1 MRIIKLLFFSIV
13 LLLFT
18 PVFSSAQYTN
28 LNWAFGDSCGMRFN
42 PATGVDSFYTTSV
55 KSRGT
60 CATISDSVGNL
71 LFYAASPNVAL
82 WQSGFP
88 MGTVFN
94 RNHVKMQNGDSILT
108 SLWYKEMTIVP
119 YPNHPNQY
127 ILFTA
132 GETSSTNPGLRYCI
146 IDLNQNGGLG
156 KVIQKNNMI
165 DPVQINDGFIAI
177 QHGNGRDWWLLY
189 RTWGVGANN
198 EVKKILLTPNGITLL
213 PSQFIGSISYPGIYR
228 YSINISGDNLI
239 GVCQSGQI
247 DQFDFDRCSGL
258 LSNFRSIADFP
269 LSTLNSTRYFW
280 DVEFSSSGRYIYV
293 STNDVISYLY
303 QMDLN
308 NVNPFQNRII
318 IDTIQSPNYSA
329 SALRRGPDGKIYRA
343 YSWYDGINYNFPY
356 PDTTFNIYN
365 THLHVINDPDSFG
378 LACNY
383 QRYGLNLPNCRN
395 YLGLPNNPDYSLGKW
410 IGSIC
415 DTLTVGLNE
424 NNDDNTPF
432 KIYSNPFNSNVT
444 IEPSKFLH
452 QDYTLQIFNLNGK
465 LVFESSYNNNISQNL
480 QTTNWLT
487 GVYIFV
493 FNVNEK
499 RFYLKGVKM

>member
-1 MRIIKLLFFSIV
+1 MRLTKLLLISISV
-13 LLLFT
+13 LLFSTL
-18 PVFSSAQYTN
+18 FSSAQYSN

-42 PATGVDSFYTTSV
+42 PATGVDSFYITSV

-60 CATISDSVGNL
+60 CATISDSLGNL

-88 MGTVFN
+88 MGTIFN
-94 RNHVKMQNGDSILT
+94 KNHVKMQNGDSILT
-108 SLWYKEMTIVP
+108 SGWYKEMTIVP
-119 YPNHPNQY
+119 YPNHLNQF

-132 GETSSTNPGLRYCI
+132 GITSSTNPGLRFCI

-156 KVIQKNNMI
+156 KVIQKNSMI

-177 QHGNGRDWWLLY
+177 QHGNGRDWWLIY
-189 RTWGVGANN
+189 RTWGTLNN
-198 EVKKILLTPNGITLL
+198 EVRRVLLSPQGPTLMA
-213 PSQFIGSISYPGIYR
+213 SQNIGSVCYPGFYR
-228 YSINISGDNLI
+228 YSINLEGNNL
-239 GVCQSGQI
+239 VAVSQTGQI
-247 DQFDFDRCSGL
+247 DQFDFDRCTGL

-269 LSTLNSTRYFW
+269 LSSLDSTKYFW

-293 STNDVISYLY
+293 STNDLTSYLY

-308 NVNPFQNRII
+308 DVNPFQNRII

-343 YSWYDGINYNFPY
+343 YSWYDGINFNFPY

-365 THLHVINDPDSFG
+365 THLHVINEPDSFG

-395 YLGLPNNPDYSLGKW
+395 YLGLPNNPYYSLGKW

-424 NNDDNTPF
+424 YSNDNTPF
-432 KIYSNPFNSNVT
+432 KIYSNPFSSNVT

-452 QDYTLQIFNLNGK
+452 QDYTLQVFNLNGK
-465 LVFESSYNNNISQNL
+465 LVFASSYNTKTPQNL

-487 GVYIFV
+487 GLYIFV
-493 FNVNEK
+493 FNENGK

>member
-1 MRIIKLLFFSIV
+1 MRLKKLLLLSIS
-13 LLLFT
+13 LLLFST
-18 PVFSSAQYTN
+18 LFSNAQYTN

-42 PATGVDSFYTTSV
+42 PAIGVDSFYTTAM

-71 LFYAASPNVAL
+71 LFYAASPNIAL

-88 MGTVFN
+88 MGTIFN
-94 RNHVKMQNGDSILT
+94 KNHVKMQNGDSILT

-119 YPNHPNQY
+119 YPNHPNQF
-127 ILFTA
+127 ILFSA
-132 GETSSTNPGLRYCI
+132 GVTDPGLRYSV
-146 IDLNQNGGLG
+146 IDLNLNSGLG
-156 KVIQKNNMI
+156 KVIQKNVLL
-165 DPVQINDGFIAI
+165 DFSQINDGFIAI
-177 QHGNGRDWWLLY
+177 QHGNGRDWWLIY
-189 RTWGVGANN
+189 RDWGTSNN
-198 EVKKILLTPNGITLL
+198 EIRKILLSPQGLTII
-213 PSQFIGSISYPGIYR
+213 PSQNLGSICYPSAYR
-228 YSINISGDNLI
+228 YSINIEGNVLI
-239 GVCQSGQI
+239 GVSQTGQI
-247 DQFDFDRCSGL
+247 DQFDFDRCTGL
-258 LSNFRSIADFP
+258 LSNFRSIANFP
-269 LSTLNSTRYFW
+269 LSTLDPTKYFW

-293 STNDVISYLY
+293 STNDLTSYLY

-343 YSWYDGINYNFPY
+343 YSWYDGINFNFPY
-356 PDTTFNIYN
+356 PDTTYNIYN

-415 DTLTVGLNE
+415 DTLTVGLTEDSNE
-424 NNDDNTPF
+424 STPF
-432 KIYSNPFNSNVT
+432 KIYSNPFISNVT

-452 QDYTLQIFNLNGK
+452 QDYNLRIFNLNGK
-465 LVFESSYNNNISQNL
+465 LVFESIYNNNTSQNL
-480 QTTNWLT
+480 QTSNWLS
-487 GVYIFV
+487 GMYIFV
-493 FNVNEK
+493 FNVNGK

>member
-1 MRIIKLLFFSIV
+1 MRIIKLLFLSISV
-13 LLLFT
+13 LLFSTLF
-18 PVFSSAQYTN
+18 SYAQYTN
-28 LNWAFGDSCGMRFN
+28 LNWAFGDSCGIRFN
-42 PATGVDSFYTTSV
+42 SSTGVDSFYITAV

-71 LFYAASPNVAL
+71 LFYSSSPRVAL
-82 WQSGFP
+82 WTRGAIYNKLHRI
-88 MGTVFN
+88 MDG
-94 RNHVKMQNGDSILT
+94 GDSILT
-108 SLWYKEMTIVP
+108 SGWYKEMTIVP
-119 YPNHPNQY
+119 YPNHPNQF

-132 GETSSTNPGLRYCI
+132 GITSSTNPGLRFCI

-156 KVIQKNNMI
+156 KVIQKNSMI

-177 QHGNGRDWWLLY
+177 QHGNGRDWWLIY
-189 RTWGVGANN
+189 RTWGTSNN
-198 EVKKILLTPNGITLL
+198 EVRKVLLSPQGPTII
-213 PSQFIGSISYPGIYR
+213 PSQNIGSICYPSGYA
-228 YSINISGDNLI
+228 YSINTQGNNLI
-239 GVCQSGQI
+239 GVSQSGQI
-247 DQFDFDRCSGL
+247 DQFDFDRCTGM

-269 LSTLNSTRYFW
+269 LSSLDSSKYFW
-280 DVEFSSSGRYIYV
+280 DIEFSSSGRFIYV
-293 STNDVISYLY
+293 STSGETALLY
-303 QMDLN
+303 QMDLQN
-308 NVNPFQNRII
+308 NNPYQNRILL
-318 IDTIQSPNYSA
+318 DTIFTPVYSA
-329 SALRRGPDGKIYRA
+329 SALKRGPDGKIYRS
-343 YSWYDGINYNFPY
+343 YSWYDGINFNFPY

-365 THLHVINDPDSFG
+365 THLHVINEPDSFG

-415 DTLTVGLNE
+415 DTLTVGLTENSNE
-424 NNDDNTPF
+424 NTPF

-452 QDYTLQIFNLNGK
+452 QDYALQVFNLNGK
-465 LVFESSYNNNISQNL
+465 LVFESSYNTNTTQNL
-480 QTTNWLT
+480 QTINWLA

-493 FNVNEK
+493 FNVNGK

>member
-1 MRIIKLLFFSIV
+1 MRIIKLLFLSISV
-13 LLLFT
+13 LLFSTLF
-18 PVFSSAQYTN
+18 SYAQYTN
-28 LNWAFGDSCGMRFN
+28 LNWAFGDSCGIRFN
-42 PATGVDSFYTTSV
+42 PSTGVDSFYITAV

-71 LFYAASPNVAL
+71 LFYSSSPRVAL
-82 WQSGFP
+82 WTRGAIYNKLHQIMDG
-88 MGTVFN
+88 
-94 RNHVKMQNGDSILT
+94 GDSILT
-108 SLWYKEMTIVP
+108 SGWYKEMTIVP
-119 YPNHPNQY
+119 YPNHPNQF

-132 GETSSTNPGLRYCI
+132 GITSSTNPGLRFCI

-156 KVIQKNNMI
+156 KVIQKNSMI

-177 QHGNGRDWWLLY
+177 QHGNGRDWWLIY
-189 RTWGVGANN
+189 RTWGTSNN
-198 EVKKILLTPNGITLL
+198 EVRKVLLSPQGPTLI
-213 PSQFIGSISYPGIYR
+213 PSQNIGSICYPSGYA
-228 YSINISGDNLI
+228 YSINTQGNNLI
-239 GVCQSGQI
+239 GVSQSGQI
-247 DQFDFDRCSGL
+247 DQFDFDRCTGM

-269 LSTLNSTRYFW
+269 LSSLDSSKYFW
-280 DVEFSSSGRYIYV
+280 DVEFSSSGRFIYV
-293 STNDVISYLY
+293 STSGETALLY
-303 QMDLN
+303 QMDLLN
-308 NVNPFQNRII
+308 NNPYQSRILL
-318 IDTIQSPNYSA
+318 DTIFTPVYSG

-343 YSWYDGINYNFPY
+343 YSWYDGINFNFPY

-424 NNDDNTPF
+424 NNNEGTPF

-444 IEPSKFLH
+444 IEPSKFLR
-452 QDYTLQIFNLNGK
+452 QDYTLQVFNLNGK
-465 LVFESSYNNNISQNL
+465 LVFESSYNTNTSQNI
-480 QTTNWLT
+480 QTSNWLS

-493 FNVNEK
+493 FNVNGK

>member
-1 MRIIKLLFFSIV
+1 MRLTKLLLISISV
-13 LLLFT
+13 LLFSTL
-18 PVFSSAQYTN
+18 FSSAQYSN

-42 PATGVDSFYTTSV
+42 PATGVDSFYITSV

-60 CATISDSVGNL
+60 CATISDSLGNL

-88 MGTVFN
+88 MGTIYN
-94 RNHVKMQNGDSILT
+94 KNHVKMQNGDSILT

-119 YPNHPNQY
+119 YPNHPNQF
-127 ILFTA
+127 ILFSA
-132 GETSSTNPGLRYCI
+132 GVVDPGLRYSV
-146 IDLNQNGGLG
+146 IDLSLNSGLG
-156 KVIQKNNMI
+156 KVIQKNLLLDNS
-165 DPVQINDGFIAI
+165 QINDGFIAI

-189 RTWGVGANN
+189 RTWGTSNN
-198 EVKKILLTPNGITLL
+198 EVKKVLLSPQGPTLMQ
-213 PSQFIGSISYPGIYR
+213 SQIIGNLCYPGFYR
-228 YSINISGDNLI
+228 YSINLEGNNL
-239 GVCQSGQI
+239 VAVSQTGQI
-247 DQFDFDRCSGL
+247 DQFDFDRCTGM
-258 LSNFRSIADFP
+258 LSNFKSIADFP
-269 LSTLNSTRYFW
+269 LSTLDPTKYFC
-280 DVEFSSSGRYIYV
+280 DVEFSNNGRYIYV
-293 STNDVISYLY
+293 TTTDVPAYLY

-308 NVNPFQNRII
+308 NPNPFQSRIV
-318 IDTIQSPNYSA
+318 IDTVNFPMYSA
-329 SALRRGPDGKIYRA
+329 SHIEKGPDGKIYRA
-343 YSWYDGINYNFPY
+343 YSWYDGINFNFPY

-365 THLHVINDPDSFG
+365 THLHVINEPDSFG

-424 NNDDNTPF
+424 NNNEGTPF

-444 IEPSKFLH
+444 IEPSKFLR
-452 QDYTLQIFNLNGK
+452 QDYTLQVFNLNGK
-465 LVFESSYNNNISQNL
+465 LVFESSYNTNTSQNI
-480 QTTNWLT
+480 QTSNWLS

-493 FNVNEK
+493 FNVNGK